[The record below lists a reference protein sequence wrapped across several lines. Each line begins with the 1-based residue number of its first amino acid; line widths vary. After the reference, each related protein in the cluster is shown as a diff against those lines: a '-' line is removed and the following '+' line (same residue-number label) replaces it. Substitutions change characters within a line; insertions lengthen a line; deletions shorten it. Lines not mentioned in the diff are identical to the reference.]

1 MPKVRRLIKNV
12 YDHTKKKNSESRLY
26 NILRQGYGFNYRYL
40 SKEFKIEYN
49 EVENFFLYAYE
60 SMSLKD
66 FDKVCSLCPNHSPE
80 ELLEMIKMPRNN
92 YGLQSMI
99 DKMDNVKKIKGW
111 YFDKRAD
118 DLEVMLKKIL
128 NSTTFEDKQDAIEE
142 AKRKM
147 NKLSFNV

>member
-1 MPKVRRLIKNV
+1 
-12 YDHTKKKNSESRLY
+12 
-26 NILRQGYGFNYRYL
+26 
-40 SKEFKIEYN
+40 
-49 EVENFFLYAYE
+49 
-60 SMSLKD
+60 
-66 FDKVCSLCPNHSPE
+66 
-80 ELLEMIKMPRNN
+80 MPRNN